1 MITPLSL
8 IRRVG
13 VRLSSP
19 GLEWWTDV
27 LRRRRHAPMVI
38 GAILVAVFLVV
49 AVLAP
54 VLCTYDPMGQD
65 VTSARQ
71 SPSELHWF
79 GTDQLGRDVYSRI
92 VTGARITLVVSL
104 STLVIAFGVGMVIGL
119 LSGYLGGLTDRILMR
134 LIDMQLAIPS
144 LVLALVIVS
153 VLSPGLLPLVLVV
166 SVMSYPSFAR
176 LTRAVTLR
184 VKAEC
189 YVDAAVVVGASNRRI
204 VLRHIL
210 PNVLPH
216 TLVLATVT
224 LGRVVLSLSSL
235 GFLGFGVRPGEPEW
249 GMMVSQA
256 RSLFFSLPY
265 LVFFPGMAICLVVL
279 GFNLLGDGLRD
290 WWDPRLR

>member
-1 MITPLSL
+1 MV
-8 IRRVG
+8 VG
-13 VRLSSP
+13 AV
-19 GLEWWTDV
+19 
-27 LRRRRHAPMVI
+27 
-38 GAILVAVFLVV
+38 LVAVFLVV
-49 AVLAP
+49 AILAP
-54 VLCTYDPMGQD
+54 VLCTHDPMDQD
-65 VTSARQ
+65 VASARQ

-79 GTDQLGRDVYSRI
+79 GTDQLGRDVFSRI

-104 STLVIAFGVGMVIGL
+104 STLLIAFGVGMVIGL

-134 LIDMQLAIPS
+134 LVDMQLAIPS

-166 SVMSYPSFAR
+166 SIMSYPSFAR
-176 LTRAVTLR
+176 LARAVTLR

-189 YVDAAVVVGASNRRI
+189 YVEAAVIVGASNRKI

-210 PNVLPH
+210 PSVLPH

-235 GFLGFGVRPGEPEW
+235 VPWLASGGKPG
-249 GMMVSQA
+249 GHDVSQA
-256 RSLFFSLPY
+256 RSVFGLPY
-265 LVFFPGMAICLVVL
+265 LVFRMAICLVVL

-290 WWDPRLR
+290 CGPEA